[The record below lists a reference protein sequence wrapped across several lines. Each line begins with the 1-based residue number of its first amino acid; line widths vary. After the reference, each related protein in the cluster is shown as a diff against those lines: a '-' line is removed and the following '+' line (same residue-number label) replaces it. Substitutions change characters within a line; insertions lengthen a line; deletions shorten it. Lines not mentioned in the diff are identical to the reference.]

1 MRERLATGGAEAVE
15 LKVMLD
21 FALDGAGDALGGV
34 TAITDAVSVMGDVGA
49 LKTRFRA
56 RQASLTDKTVGHH
69 SLDVTVYGSD
79 IGTVKRDMEL
89 TDGPS
94 ALLLEKSGQGGL
106 SGCLAA

>member
-1 MRERLATGGAEAVE
+1 
-15 LKVMLD
+15 
-21 FALDGAGDALGGV
+21 
-34 TAITDAVSVMGDVGA
+34 
-49 LKTRFRA
+49 
-56 RQASLTDKTVGHH
+56 
-69 SLDVTVYGSD
+69 LDVTVYGSD